1 MYKMVLHF
9 SLYCST
15 IDSVRKG
22 LNMNK
27 QIGKLNQKVIEL
39 LNLKYESEIPIIL
52 GDSNIEHMKNMEK
65 IFKK

>member
-1 MYKMVLHF
+1 
-9 SLYCST
+9 
-15 IDSVRKG
+15 
-22 LNMNK
+22 MNK